1 VNGHQPRRRFGQN
14 FLHDPGVVERIVR
27 AMAPGA
33 DQHWVEIGPGLG
45 ALTARLAPACA
56 RLDAIE
62 IDRDLVAMLRQRF
75 AGDSGVCIRA
85 GDALAT
91 DFLALADGGR
101 LRGAGNLPYNI
112 SSALLFHL
120 LAQREAFVDLHLM
133 LQREVAQRLAAGPG
147 SRRYGRLSVSAQLH
161 CEVESLF
168 DVAPSA
174 FRPQPRVHSSLVRLT
189 LKPRP
194 DWSTPDQRQFDT
206 VVRAAFGQR
215 RKTLRNALS
224 GLLGEQQIE
233 ATGIDPA
240 ARAET
245 LSVAD
250 YMALARS
257 LEQRP

>member
-1 VNGHQPRRRFGQN
+1 MNEHRPRRRFGQN

-27 AMAPGA
+27 VMAPAA

-45 ALTARLAPACA
+45 ALTAPLASACG

-62 IDRDLVAMLRQRF
+62 IDRDLAAMLRQRF
-75 AGDSGVCIRA
+75 VGHSGVRIRE

-91 DFLALADGGR
+91 DFFALAARGP

-120 LAQREAFVDLHLM
+120 LAQGAVFIDLHLM

-174 FRPQPRVHSSLVRLT
+174 FQPQPRVHSSLVRLT
-189 LKPRP
+189 VKPQP
-194 DWSTPDQRQFDT
+194 AWSAPDQQRFDT

-215 RKTLRNALS
+215 RKTLRNALR
-224 GLLGEQQIE
+224 GLLRERQIE
-233 ATGIDPA
+233 AAGIDPA

-250 YMALARS
+250 YMALAGALDRF
-257 LEQRP
+257 P